1 MKNRSHLKNVFWLNV
16 FVGASFKIL
25 KILESACGLRPTKN
39 IKSDGESGF
48 AWKLGPAATLNQ
60 NTIFEK
66 ASKLLRTAAVV
77 LILLM
82 TASVSA
88 EQNEVFIIKVADAI
102 SPGTAEFIKTGI
114 RTAEERA
121 ATAVIIELDTPGG
134 LAESMRLIVQNIL
147 ASKVPIAVFVSP
159 SGARAASAGVMI
171 TMAADVAAMAPGTN
185 IGAAHPVGAGGKD
198 IDGKM
203 SEKVINDMV
212 AQAKSVA
219 EKRGRNA
226 QWVEAAIRESVSVT
240 ETEALEKNVIDLV
253 AQDIDD
259 LINQLNGR
267 ELEGKG
273 VLDLG
278 DVKKVFHEET
288 LRTKILKTISNP
300 NIAYILMMIGLAGLY
315 FELSHPGA
323 IFPGVIGGIALIL
336 AFFALQTLPINY
348 AGVLLI
354 VLAIIFFI
362 MEMKITSYGLLS
374 VAGVVSLLL
383 GSLMLF
389 EGSTSDMKVS
399 LQVLLPTVILI
410 SGFFV
415 AVASLVFRAQISRP
429 TTGSKGLVGEIGVVK
444 KALRPDGKV
453 FVHGELWN
461 ARAKEPLD
469 ENVKV
474 RVVKVVNLVLE
485 VESLDEGATA

>member
-1 MKNRSHLKNVFWLNV
+1 MKTKFFLVVILPLV
-16 FVGASFKIL
+16 LLGA
-25 KILESACGLRPTKN
+25 G
-39 IKSDGESGF
+39 
-48 AWKLGPAATLNQ
+48 
-60 NTIFEK
+60 
-66 ASKLLRTAAVV
+66 VV
-77 LILLM
+77 
-82 TASVSA
+82 TA
-88 EQNEVFIIKVADAI
+88 EQSDIYIIRIADAI

-114 RTAEERA
+114 KKAEEDGA
-121 ATAVIIELDTPGG
+121 ACIIIELDTPGG
-134 LAESMRLIVQNIL
+134 LAESMRQIVQNIL
-147 ASKVPIAVFVSP
+147 ASRVPVVVFVSP

-226 QWVEAAIRESVSVT
+226 KWVEDAIRESVSVT
-240 ETEALEKNVIDLV
+240 ETEALKENIIDLI
-253 AQDIDD
+253 ANNTDD
-259 LINQLNGR
+259 LIEQLNGR
-267 ELEGKG
+267 EIKDRGTLTFDDVNKI
-273 VLDLG
+273 VL
-278 DVKKVFHEET
+278 KET
-288 LRTKILKTISNP
+288 LRTKILRTISNP

-323 IFPGVIGGIALIL
+323 IFPGVIGGISLIL
-336 AFFALQTLPINY
+336 AFFALQTLPVNY
-348 AGVLLI
+348 AGILLI

-374 VAGVVSLLL
+374 IAGIVSLLL

-389 EGSTSDMKVS
+389 EGDTPGMKLS
-399 LQVLLPTVILI
+399 LQVLLPTIIVI

-415 AVASLVFRAQISRP
+415 AVASLVFRAQMAKP
-429 TTGSKGLVGEIGVVK
+429 ATGSGGLIGEIGIVK
-444 KALRPDGKV
+444 KPLTPEGKV

-461 ARAKEPLD
+461 ARSKEPLD
-469 ENVKV
+469 EDTKV
-474 RVVKVVNLVLE
+474 RVVKVVNLILE
-485 VESLDEGATA
+485 VESVEDSAG

>member
-1 MKNRSHLKNVFWLNV
+1 MK
-16 FVGASFKIL
+16 
-25 KILESACGLRPTKN
+25 TKLLA
-39 IKSDGESGF
+39 I
-48 AWKLGPAATLNQ
+48 AAT
-60 NTIFEK
+60 TFF
-66 ASKLLRTAAVV
+66 LLIAPNLR
-77 LILLM
+77 
-82 TASVSA
+82 A
-88 EQNEVFIIKVADAI
+88 EQAAIYIIKVADAI
-102 SPGTAEFIKTGI
+102 SPGTAEYIKTGI
-114 RTAEERA
+114 KTAEEEA
-121 ATAVIIELDTPGG
+121 ATLVIIELDTPGG

-147 ASKVPIAVFVSP
+147 ASKVPVAVFVSP

-219 EKRGRNA
+219 EQRGRNA

-240 ETEALEKNVIDLV
+240 ETEALKENIIDLI
-253 AQDIDD
+253 AQDTDD
-259 LINQLNGR
+259 LIKQLNGR
-267 ELEGKG
+267 ALKDKG
-273 VLDLG
+273 VLSLANA
-278 DVKKVFHEET
+278 KKVVLEET

-348 AGVLLI
+348 AGILLI
-354 VLAIIFFI
+354 VLAVIFFI

-374 VAGVVSLLL
+374 VAGIVSLLL

-389 EGSTSDMKVS
+389 EGSTPGMKLS

-410 SGFFV
+410 SGFFA
-415 AVASLVFRAQISRP
+415 AVASLVFRAQISKP
-429 TTGSKGLVGEIGVVK
+429 TTGSTGLVGEIGVVK
-444 KALRPDGKV
+444 KALTPEGKV
-453 FVHGELWN
+453 FVHGELWK
-461 ARAKEPLD
+461 ARSKEPLD
-469 ENVKV
+469 VNAKV
-474 RVVKVVNLVLE
+474 RVVKVENLILE
-485 VESLDEGATA
+485 VESVDASVIA

>member
-1 MKNRSHLKNVFWLNV
+1 MK
-16 FVGASFKIL
+16 
-25 KILESACGLRPTKN
+25 T
-39 IKSDGESGF
+39 
-48 AWKLGPAATLNQ
+48 
-60 NTIFEK
+60 
-66 ASKLLRTAAVV
+66 KLLAIAVV
-77 LILLM
+77 TFFVLGA
-82 TASVSA
+82 TSVLARQS
-88 EQNEVFIIKVADAI
+88 EVYIIKVADAI
-102 SPGTAEFIKTGI
+102 SPGTADFIKTGI
-114 RTAEERA
+114 KTAEERA
-121 ATAVIIELDTPGG
+121 ATVIIIELDTPGG

-147 ASKVPIAVFVSP
+147 GSKVPVVVFVSP

-198 IDGKM
+198 IDGAM

-212 AQAKSVA
+212 AQAQSVA

-226 QWVEAAIRESVSVT
+226 QWVEDAIRESVSVT
-240 ETEALEKNVIDLV
+240 ETEALKENIIDLI
-253 AQDIDD
+253 AEDTDD
-259 LINQLNGR
+259 LIKQLNGR
-267 ELEGKG
+267 ELKDKG
-273 VLDLG
+273 VLDL
-278 DVKKVFHEET
+278 VNAKKVVLEET

-336 AFFALQTLPINY
+336 AFFAMQTLPINY
-348 AGVLLI
+348 AGILLI

-389 EGSTSDMKVS
+389 EGSAPDMKVS
-399 LQVLLPTVILI
+399 LRVVLPTVILI

-415 AVASLVFRAQISRP
+415 AVASLVFRAQISKP
-429 TTGSKGLVGEIGVVK
+429 TTGSMGLVGEIGVVK
-444 KALRPDGKV
+444 KALTPEGKV

-461 ARAKEPLD
+461 ARAKEALD

-485 VESLDEGATA
+485 VESIDEGLIA